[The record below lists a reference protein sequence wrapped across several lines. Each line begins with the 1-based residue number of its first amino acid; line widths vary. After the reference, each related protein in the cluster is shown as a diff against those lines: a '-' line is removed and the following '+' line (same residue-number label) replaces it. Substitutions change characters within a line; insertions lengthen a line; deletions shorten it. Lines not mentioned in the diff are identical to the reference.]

1 MRRARGFKEIQPK
14 ESIGPDTLNH
24 FGVKSEATNYQDVN
38 GSKGTSDVNGLNKAR
53 EQYGPQDGQE
63 LPAPQAGQ
71 IPEERQVM
79 VDEIFPPMGI
89 PPLRSS
95 HHPSIPCPPVTSS
108 DDMVNMNPFP
118 YMFKS
123 KYDFKFDTFKDKVLK
138 DIKRSKGIVDQT
150 GMQTPE
156 REGGYTSILL
166 TGTEID
172 GQLWVPPHMWPEL
185 DHFVKTWLPM
195 QCKKLWR
202 EW

>member
-95 HHPSIPCPPVTSS
+95 HHPSIPCPPVT
-108 DDMVNMNPFP
+108 
-118 YMFKS
+118 FKS
-123 KYDFKFDTFKDKVLK
+123 
-138 DIKRSKGIVDQT
+138 
-150 GMQTPE
+150 
-156 REGGYTSILL
+156 
-166 TGTEID
+166 
-172 GQLWVPPHMWPEL
+172 
-185 DHFVKTWLPM
+185 
-195 QCKKLWR
+195 
-202 EW
+202 